1 MITTVPAPRINTNDD
16 RVEIVVW
23 HVERGALVSVGQEI
37 VDVETTKS
45 TVTVAAEAAGYIRP
59 LVEQGSVVPVGD
71 PLYLCASSLEELESA
86 PAASAPA
93 ASSPA
98 ASSPAA
104 SSPAA
109 PLAAQA
115 AGAGASAAAPSGS
128 ARANAAARAATRPA
142 SPAGYG
148 FTRFTKDAVVLLEER
163 GLSAD
168 DFPAAGLLT
177 ARALR
182 ARLDGPAAPASPG
195 GSSAAPTRPADVPAA
210 RASMPIGRPVRT
222 VRMSLAKQA
231 EAESL
236 TQGESG
242 NVTSTLTVAFDSA
255 AIRARLVREQLFDGS
270 LQPLVLYETARL
282 LARFPNLTAW
292 CAEGHVHH
300 YDAVDLGVAFDLG
313 RGLKVVTF
321 RDAATLSALQ
331 LFEKTIDV
339 GLRYLDNRLEPDE
352 LAGSTFTVTDLS
364 GFDVLHFRP
373 LINGRQSA
381 ILGVGGDSAEPGH
394 PMTLSLTFDHRVS
407 NGREAAEFL
416 GGLKARLASYAPL
429 PEPAPPPPAFL
440 PAPSDAAAI
449 RCDRCAID
457 LPSYYRD
464 FPQDAWMQA
473 YFREDGTL
481 GSVCHRCAGGWS

>member
-23 HVERGALVSVGQEI
+23 HVERGALVAVGQEI

-45 TVTVAAEAAGYIRP
+45 TVTVTAEAAGYIRP
-59 LVEQGSVVPVGD
+59 LVEKGTVVPVGD
-71 PLYLCASSLEELESA
+71 PLYLCASSLEELD
-86 PAASAPA
+86 
-93 ASSPA
+93 
-98 ASSPAA
+98 
-104 SSPAA
+104 AA
-109 PLAAQA
+109 PVP
-115 AGAGASAAAPSGS
+115 AGGPSA
-128 ARANAAARAATRPA
+128 A
-142 SPAGYG
+142 SPASGTAPPPTPGGDAAGPAARPLPTRAAVAAAAGPASYG
-148 FTRFTKDAVVLLEER
+148 FTRFTKDAAMLLEER

-168 DFPAAGLLT
+168 DFPNDGLVT

-182 ARLDGPAAPASPG
+182 ARLDGAVPGPAPATPG
-195 GSSAAPTRPADVPAA
+195 PRPAPPV
-210 RASMPIGRPVRT
+210 GRPVRT
-222 VRMSLAKQA
+222 ARLSLAKQA

-236 TQGESG
+236 TLGESG

-255 AIRARLVREQLFDGS
+255 TIRERLAREGLFDGS

-282 LARFPNLTAW
+282 LTRYPNLTAW
-292 CAEGHVHH
+292 CADGQVHH

-321 RDAATLSALQ
+321 RDAATLSAQQ
-331 LFEKTIDV
+331 LFEKTIDA
-339 GLRYLDNRLEPDE
+339 GLRYLDNRLEPDD
-352 LAGSTFTVTDLS
+352 LTGSTFTVTDLS

-381 ILGVGGDSAEPGH
+381 ILGVGGDATPPGH

-407 NGREAAEFL
+407 NGREGAEFL
-416 GGLKARLASYAPL
+416 AALKERLASYAPL
-429 PEPAPPPPAFL
+429 PAAPPPPPAFL
-440 PAPSDAAAI
+440 AAPADATAL

-457 LPSYYRD
+457 LPTYYRD
-464 FPQDAWMQA
+464 FPQDAWMLA

>member
-16 RVEIVVW
+16 RVEVVVW
-23 HVERGALVSVGQEI
+23 HVERGALIAIGQEI

-45 TVTVAAEAAGYIRP
+45 TVTVAAEAAGYIWP
-59 LVEQGSVVPVGD
+59 LVEKGSVVPVGD
-71 PLYLCASSLEELESA
+71 PLYLCASTLEELDSA
-86 PAASAPA
+86 PVSADT
-93 ASSPA
+93 
-98 ASSPAA
+98 
-104 SSPAA
+104 A
-109 PLAAQA
+109 PGGAAQA
-115 AGAGASAAAPSGS
+115 PAVSPATGTVAPSAASGS
-128 ARANAAARAATRPA
+128 AARPGTPVHAVARPA

-148 FTRFTKDAVVLLEER
+148 FTRFTKDAAVLLEER

-177 ARALR
+177 ARAVR
-182 ARLDGPAAPASPG
+182 ARLDGPVPPGPLGPLAGSAAAPA
-195 GSSAAPTRPADVPAA
+195 RPASPPAA
-210 RASMPIGRPVRT
+210 LTAANPPVGRPVRT
-222 VRMSLAKQA
+222 GRMSLAKQA

-236 TQGESG
+236 TLGESG

-255 AIRARLVREQLFDGS
+255 AIRARLARERLFDGS

-292 CAEGHVHH
+292 CAEGNVYH

-321 RDAATLSALQ
+321 RDAATLSAME

-352 LAGSTFTVTDLS
+352 LGGSTFTVTDLS

-381 ILGVGGDSAEPGH
+381 ILGVGGDAAQPGH
-394 PMTLSLTFDHRVS
+394 PMTFSLTFDHRVS

-416 GGLKARLASYAPL
+416 GELKSRLTSYAPL
-429 PEPAPPPPAFL
+429 PQAAPTPPAFL
-440 PAPSDAAAI
+440 PAPPDAAAI

-457 LPSYYRD
+457 LMSYYRD

>member
-1 MITTVPAPRINTNDD
+1 MP
-16 RVEIVVW
+16 
-23 HVERGALVSVGQEI
+23 
-37 VDVETTKS
+37 VD
-45 TVTVAAEAAGYIRP
+45 
-59 LVEQGSVVPVGD
+59 
-71 PLYLCASSLEELESA
+71 
-86 PAASAPA
+86 
-93 ASSPA
+93 
-98 ASSPAA
+98 
-104 SSPAA
+104 
-109 PLAAQA
+109 
-115 AGAGASAAAPSGS
+115 
-128 ARANAAARAATRPA
+128 
-142 SPAGYG
+142 
-148 FTRFTKDAVVLLEER
+148 
-163 GLSAD
+163 
-168 DFPAAGLLT
+168 
-177 ARALR
+177 
-182 ARLDGPAAPASPG
+182 
-195 GSSAAPTRPADVPAA
+195 
-210 RASMPIGRPVRT
+210 RPVRT

-236 TQGESG
+236 TLGESG

-255 AIRARLVREQLFDGS
+255 AIRTRLARERLFDGS
-270 LQPLVLYETARL
+270 PQPLVLYETARL

-292 CAEGHVHH
+292 CVEGHVHH

-321 RDAATLSALQ
+321 RDAATLSAMQ

-352 LAGSTFTVTDLS
+352 LGGSTFTVTDLS

-381 ILGVGGDSAEPGH
+381 ILGVGGDSAQPGH

-407 NGREAAEFL
+407 NGREVAEFL

-429 PEPAPPPPAFL
+429 PDPALSPPAFL
-440 PAPSDAAAI
+440 PAPPDAAAI

>member
-1 MITTVPAPRINTNDD
+1 MITTILAPRINTNDD
-16 RVEIVVW
+16 RVEVVVW
-23 HVERGALVSVGQEI
+23 HVEHGALVAVGQEI

-59 LVEQGSVVPVGD
+59 LVEKGTVVPVGD
-71 PLYLCASSLEELESA
+71 PLYLCASSLEELETAAATAGTAPGGPAAAAAAA
-86 PAASAPA
+86 PAAPAAERVSGARAPA
-93 ASSPA
+93 AH
-98 ASSPAA
+98 
-104 SSPAA
+104 
-109 PLAAQA
+109 A
-115 AGAGASAAAPSGS
+115 AGPG
-128 ARANAAARAATRPA
+128 T
-142 SPAGYG
+142 YG
-148 FTRFTKDAVVLLEER
+148 FTRFTKDAVMLLEER

-168 DFPAAGLLT
+168 DFPNAGLLT
-177 ARALR
+177 ARGLR
-182 ARLDGPAAPASPG
+182 ARLDGPAPPAPTASSPG
-195 GSSAAPTRPADVPAA
+195 ERAASAAAAAAAMPAG
-210 RASMPIGRPVRT
+210 GRPVRT

-236 TQGESG
+236 TLGESG
-242 NVTSTLTVAFDSA
+242 NVTSTLTVAFESA
-255 AIRARLVREQLFDGS
+255 AIRQRLARERLFDGS

-292 CAEGHVHH
+292 CAAGQVHH

-321 RDAATLSALQ
+321 RDAATLTALG
-331 LFEKTIDV
+331 LFEKTIDA
-339 GLRYLDNRLEPDE
+339 GLRYLDNRLDPDE
-352 LAGSTFTVTDLS
+352 LTGSTFTVTDLS
-364 GFDVLHFRP
+364 SFDVLHFRP

-381 ILGVGGDSAEPGH
+381 ILGVGGDAAQAGH

-416 GGLKARLASYAPL
+416 AALKERLLSYAPL
-429 PEPAPPPPAFL
+429 PAAAPPPPAFL
-440 PAPSDAAAI
+440 SAPADAAAI

-457 LPSYYRD
+457 LPTYYRD

>member
-16 RVEIVVW
+16 RVEVVVW
-23 HVERGALVSVGQEI
+23 HVERGALVAIGQEI

-59 LVEQGSVVPVGD
+59 LVEKGSVVPVGD
-71 PLYLCASSLEELESA
+71 PLYICASSLEELDSAPVSADTASGGGAQA
-86 PAASAPA
+86 PAASPATGVVA
-93 ASSPA
+93 ASA
-98 ASSPAA
+98 T
-104 SSPAA
+104 
-109 PLAAQA
+109 
-115 AGAGASAAAPSGS
+115 SGS
-128 ARANAAARAATRPA
+128 AARSGAPNHTVARPA

-148 FTRFTKDAVVLLEER
+148 FTRFTKDAAMLLEER

-177 ARALR
+177 ARDLR
-182 ARLDGPAAPASPG
+182 ARLDGPAPPGPLG
-195 GSSAAPTRPADVPAA
+195 GSVATRVRPPSATSAASTAA
-210 RASMPIGRPVRT
+210 IPPVGRPVRM

-236 TQGESG
+236 TLGESG
-242 NVTSTLTVAFDSA
+242 SVTSTLTVAFDSA
-255 AIRARLVREQLFDGS
+255 AIRARLARERLFDGS

-292 CAEGHVHH
+292 CEEGHVYH

-321 RDAATLSALQ
+321 RDAATLSAME

-339 GLRYLDNRLEPDE
+339 GLRYLDNRLEPAE
-352 LAGSTFTVTDLS
+352 LGGSTFTVTDLS

-381 ILGVGGDSAEPGH
+381 ILGVGGDAAQLGH

-407 NGREAAEFL
+407 NGRESAEFL
-416 GGLKARLASYAPL
+416 GALKSRLTSYAPL
-429 PEPAPPPPAFL
+429 QQAAPSPPAFL
-440 PAPSDAAAI
+440 HAPPDAAAI

-457 LPSYYRD
+457 LVSYYRN